1 MSLPLLP
8 HAWGGPAAKGSL
20 KATPEDFVVEE
31 LLGFD
36 PSGEGEHIFLRVEKT
51 GENTDH
57 LARQIARHAE
67 VPRQA
72 VSYAGMKD
80 RNARTIQWYSV
91 QVPGKR
97 EIDWSGLESERVRV
111 LETRRNSRKLRTGA
125 LRGNRFEI
133 VLRDLD
139 GSSQMIEQ
147 RLRRIATDGVPN
159 YFGPQRFGHGGRNLE
174 QALAMFSG
182 ELKLRDRN
190 LAGIYLS
197 AARSHV
203 FNAVLARRVVDGN
216 WNEALPGDVFMF
228 GDSHSFFREALNE
241 DIQRRIEAREIH
253 PSGPLWGKGE
263 LPTSESVGALESEVA
278 EPLRDYCDGLVRAG
292 LEMARRPLRLCVSD
306 LAWRPLDGSALQV
319 SFALPAGAYAT
330 SVLRE
335 AADFQGEL
343 D

>member
-1 MSLPLLP
+1 MTISPLP
-8 HAWGGPAAKGSL
+8 HAWGGPAATGTL

-31 LLGFD
+31 LLGFE
-36 PSGEGEHIFLRVEKT
+36 PSGEGEHIFLRVEKV

-80 RNARTIQWYSV
+80 RQARTIQWYSV

-97 EIDWSGLESERVRV
+97 EIDWSGLESETVRV

-125 LRGNRFEI
+125 LRGNRFTITVRSLQGE
-133 VLRDLD
+133 
-139 GSSQMIEQ
+139 QAQIEE
-147 RLRRIATDGVPN
+147 RLQRIAADGVPN

-182 ELKLRDRN
+182 ALKLRDRN

-203 FNAVLARRVVDGN
+203 FNAVLARRVTDGS
-216 WNEALPGDVFMF
+216 WNQALPGDVFMF
-228 GDSHSFFREALNE
+228 GDSHSFFRETLDDE
-241 DIQRRIEAREIH
+241 IRRRVEAQEIH
-253 PSGPLWGKGE
+253 PSGPLWGKGD
-263 LPTSESVGALESEVA
+263 LPSGETVGALETEVA
-278 EPLRDYCDGLVRAG
+278 QSLHAFCEGLEGAG
-292 LEMARRPLRLCVSD
+292 LEMSRRPLRLCVPD
-306 LAWRPLDGSALQV
+306 LKWQFSEDSVLCVTFSLV
-319 SFALPAGAYAT
+319 AGAYAT
-330 SVLRE
+330 AMLRE
-335 AADFQGEL
+335 AADFQGDL